1 MTRGEYARTQATQY
15 TSNPA
20 FTEATLHFTDGSEL
34 RFEHTSRTN
43 RWARASAPGT
53 IADEI
58 CIALRQFRLN
68 AKHLQLFFDDGTDAE
83 FV

>member
-1 MTRGEYARTQATQY
+1 VTRGDYAKTQATQY
-15 TSNPA
+15 ISNSA

-43 RWARASAPGT
+43 RWARASAPRT